1 MPELEVVELDTDVEV
16 VRGGGRSPLRLILG
30 AADQVVDRAAP
41 TADPTFDR
49 VVRLLEEL
57 RTT

>member
-1 MPELEVVELDTDVEV
+1 MPELEVVELDTDLEV
-16 VRGGGRSPLRLILG
+16 VRGGRSPLRLILG